1 MVSGF
6 ELYPRW
12 VPPVNDTPYIIDRQ
26 IAYVCETDQ
35 MAEFHTILTLIFNSD
50 DLNLSTLYSG
60 AFLV

>member
-1 MVSGF
+1 MMHI
-6 ELYPRW
+6 
-12 VPPVNDTPYIIDRQ
+12 IIDRQ

-50 DLNLSTLYSG
+50 DFNLSTLYSG

>member
-1 MVSGF
+1 MMHI
-6 ELYPRW
+6 
-12 VPPVNDTPYIIDRQ
+12 IIDRQ

-35 MAEFHTILTLIFNSD
+35 MAEFHTILPLTALIFNSD